1 MARGVT
7 NNLPGVGAGRASA
20 AAQSERGKELIKNLA
35 VGGLALGSGAGVA
48 VALVNYLRSLSQEN
62 ELNDEDRLDDDTLY
76 IPAQKKSASSP
87 DVNRWLAP
95 GLALTGSVLTAGAS
109 YAATQ
114 AIYNY
119 LQKKHRQRLLD
130 EAQRETLDAA
140 GIETEKAATQMTFA
154 DLATAFPVA
163 IPLLAAM
170 ASGGVAYAALN
181 KSFPVVQAPKSKYP
195 KRIRAIA
202 ADGGIED
209 LSEDVETDT
218 LKKSAAESDI
228 EAAANEFLTLFTDRL
243 AMEKQALCVTS
254 DILNRAAK
262 DGTAELNKVYSE
274 QGLSALC
281 ECVKGAS
288 LRPSS
293 ASQKATAAILLQ
305 KSARLAPA
313 LNALAAAEF
322 IDMMPTVSAQVQA
335 MGPEGIDKMAGLAS
349 LMHLSLFRPQAAEY
363 VEKAAAEGNAMLMEL
378 IQKLSEM
385 KTPGGNTQDSEVEER
400 DAALTSDL
408 SGSMAEDNEGDESEK
423 EQNHDAEATG
433 KNDVVDDF
441 MDDPQVSERFPAR

>member
-7 NNLPGVGAGRASA
+7 NNLPGIGAGRASA
-20 AAQSERGKELIKNLA
+20 AAQSARGNELIKNLA
-35 VGGLALGSGAGVA
+35 VGGLALGGGAGVA

-76 IPAQKKSASSP
+76 IPAQKKSASEP
-87 DVNRWLAP
+87 GVNRWLAP

-130 EAQRETLDAA
+130 EAQLETLEAA
-140 GIETEKAATQMTFA
+140 GIETEKAAAQMTFA

-181 KSFPVVQAPKSKYP
+181 KAFPVVQPPKSKYP

-202 ADGGIED
+202 ADGGVEE
-209 LSEDVETDT
+209 LSDDVEADT
-218 LKKSAAESDI
+218 LKKSAAEADI

-243 AMEKQALCVTS
+243 AMEKKAMCMTS
-254 DILNRAAK
+254 DILNRVAK
-262 DGTAELNKVYSE
+262 DGTAELTKVYKE

-288 LRPSS
+288 LRPASV
-293 ASQKATAAILLQ
+293 SQKAAAAILLQ

-322 IDMMPTVSAQVQA
+322 IDMMPIVSAHVQS
-335 MGPEGIDKMAGLAS
+335 MGSEGIDKMAGLAS
-349 LMHLSLFRPQAAEY
+349 LLHLSLFRPQAAEC
-363 VEKAAAEGNAMLMEL
+363 VEKSAAEGNAMLMEL
-378 IQKLSEM
+378 IQKLSEAR
-385 KTPGGNTQDSEVEER
+385 TQDGAASNQEIEER

-408 SGSMAEDNEGDESEK
+408 SGSMSEDNEGEASEK
-423 EQNHDAEATG
+423 DEDHDIETTG

-441 MDDPQVSERFPAR
+441 MDDPQVAEKFPAR